1 MVSST
6 YTPHPWEVSY
16 EFVRQICR
24 GFVVTIGPRSLCEPK
39 QAPIGA
45 DDTLRVQIVLIK
57 DGQATKPLTRELP
70 ATSELQDLAERI
82 ADAISLASYFTG

>member
-16 EFVRQICR
+16 EFVRQVCR
-24 GFVVTIGPRSLCEPK
+24 GFVVTIRPRSLCEAK
-39 QAPIGA
+39 RAPIEA
-45 DDTLRVQIVLIK
+45 EAPLRVQIVLIK

-70 ATSELQDLAERI
+70 ATSGLQALAERI
-82 ADAISLASYFTG
+82 ADAISVI